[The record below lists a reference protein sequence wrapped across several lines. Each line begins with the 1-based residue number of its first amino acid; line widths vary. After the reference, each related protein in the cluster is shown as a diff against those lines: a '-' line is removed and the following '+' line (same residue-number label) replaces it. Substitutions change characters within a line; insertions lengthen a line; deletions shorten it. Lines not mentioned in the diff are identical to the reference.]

1 MIVDKQ
7 LTAKNDKRVIE
18 IDEDAIKIGEDI
30 QFFAILSVG
39 ISRDEEGNYV
49 YGLNV
54 VSSEDEL
61 EMPSGEKHNPAETF
75 IRRAL
80 FLMTNEME
88 RNSEQEKEEQKQKD
102 KPN

>member
-1 MIVDKQ
+1 
-7 LTAKNDKRVIE
+7 
-18 IDEDAIKIGEDI
+18 
-30 QFFAILSVG
+30 
-39 ISRDEEGNYV
+39 
-49 YGLNV
+49 
-54 VSSEDEL
+54 
-61 EMPSGEKHNPAETF
+61 MPSGEKHNPAETF

>member
-7 LTAKNDKRVIE
+7 LTAKDDTRVIE
-18 IDEDAIKIGEDI
+18 INEDAIKVGEDI
-30 QFFAILSVG
+30 QFFSILTVG

-54 VSSEDEL
+54 ISSEDEL

-80 FLMTNEME
+80 FLMTEEME
-88 RNSEQEKEEQKQKD
+88 KNSEKEKEEAKQKD

>member
-7 LTAKNDKRVIE
+7 LTAKDDTRVIE
-18 IDEDAIKIGEDI
+18 INEDAIKVGEDI
-30 QFFAILSVG
+30 QFFSILTVG

-54 VSSEDEL
+54 ISSEDEL
-61 EMPSGEKHNPAETF
+61 EMPSGEKYNPAETF

-80 FLMTNEME
+80 FLMTEEME
-88 RNSEQEKEEQKQKD
+88 RNSEKEKEEAKQKD

>member
-7 LTAKNDKRVIE
+7 LTAKDDTRVIQ
-18 IDEDAIKIGEDI
+18 IDEDAIKVGEDI
-30 QFFAILSVG
+30 QFFSILTVG

-54 VSSEDEL
+54 ISSEDEL

-80 FLMTNEME
+80 FLMTEEME
-88 RNSEQEKEEQKQKD
+88 KNSEKEKEEAKQKD

>member
-7 LTAKNDKRVIE
+7 LTAKDDNRVIE
-18 IDEDAIKIGEDI
+18 INEDAIKVGEDI
-30 QFFAILSVG
+30 QFFSILTVG

-54 VSSEDEL
+54 ISSEDEL

-80 FLMTNEME
+80 FLMTEEME
-88 RNSEQEKEEQKQKD
+88 KNSEKEKEEAKQKD

>member
-7 LTAKNDKRVIE
+7 LTAKDYNRVIE
-18 IDEDAIKIGEDI
+18 INEDAIKVGEDI
-30 QFFAILSVG
+30 QFFSILTVG

-54 VSSEDEL
+54 ISSEDEL

-80 FLMTNEME
+80 FLMTEEME
-88 RNSEQEKEEQKQKD
+88 RNSEKEKEEAKQKD

>member
-7 LTAKNDKRVIE
+7 LTAKDDKRVIE
-18 IDEDAIKIGEDI
+18 IDEDAIKVGEDI

-39 ISRDEEGNYV
+39 ISRDEEGNNV
-49 YGLNV
+49 YALNV

>member
-7 LTAKNDKRVIE
+7 TTAKTDARVIQ
-18 IDEDAIKIGEDI
+18 IDEDAIEVGEDI
-30 QFFAILSVG
+30 QFFSILTVG

-54 VSSEDEL
+54 TTSDNEL
-61 EMPSGEKHNPAETF
+61 ELPSGEKHNPAETF
-75 IRRAL
+75 VRRAL
-80 FLMTNEME
+80 FLVTEEME
-88 RNSEQEKEEQKQKD
+88 KNSEKEKEEAKQKE